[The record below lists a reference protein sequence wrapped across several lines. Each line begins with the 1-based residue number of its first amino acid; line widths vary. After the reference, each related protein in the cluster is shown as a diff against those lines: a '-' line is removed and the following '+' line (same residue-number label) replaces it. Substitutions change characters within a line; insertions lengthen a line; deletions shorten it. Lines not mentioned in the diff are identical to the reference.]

1 MSDRTRAFVALAV
14 LLGAAPLAAQ
24 GPSAAALRAEARRLQ
39 AEVDSMARADRE
51 RVPVLDRVRVPGGWT
66 AAVSPAIAATA
77 PDELGEALTAL
88 RQQFGAPL
96 FPDTMTITVTVD
108 TGAYHSVLVQV
119 GKGSSFGRAD
129 GPLRPL
135 PEPGLVHNLAF
146 GAGLT
151 SLTRS
156 EDSSFRVWVGG
167 QPFAYETADYTLR
180 ARMELGTLPAPSVT
194 GCRHGDLAACRG
206 ALGLVAG
213 DSGALTTGA
222 RTSLFLYAF
231 DHRPD
236 GAALARFYADSAQ
249 PLADRLGAL
258 AARSPD
264 QLVRDW
270 RGAVLVEG
278 NTRSADVTSALIG
291 ALVLGALALAGF
303 RRRAV

>member
-1 MSDRTRAFVALAV
+1 MSERARIFVALAA

-24 GPSAAALRAEARRLQ
+24 GPSAAGLRAEARQLQ

-51 RVPVLDRVRVPGGWT
+51 QVPVLDRVRVPGGWT
-66 AAVSPAIAATA
+66 AAVSPAVAATA
-77 PDELGEALTAL
+77 PKELGSALTAL
-88 RQQFGAPL
+88 RQEFGPPL

-108 TGAYHSVLVQV
+108 TGVYHSVLVQV

-129 GPLRPL
+129 GPRRPL
-135 PEPGLVHNLAF
+135 PEPGSLHALAF
-146 GAGLT
+146 AAGLA
-151 SLTRS
+151 SLARS
-156 EDSSFRVWVGG
+156 EDSGLRAWVGG

-194 GCRHGDLAACRG
+194 SCRRGDVAACRR

-213 DSGALTTGA
+213 DTGALTTGA

-231 DHRPD
+231 DHRRD
-236 GAALARFYADSAQ
+236 GEALARFYADSAQ

-258 AARSPD
+258 AARSSD
-264 QLVRDW
+264 QLLHDW
-270 RGAVLVEG
+270 RDAVLVEG